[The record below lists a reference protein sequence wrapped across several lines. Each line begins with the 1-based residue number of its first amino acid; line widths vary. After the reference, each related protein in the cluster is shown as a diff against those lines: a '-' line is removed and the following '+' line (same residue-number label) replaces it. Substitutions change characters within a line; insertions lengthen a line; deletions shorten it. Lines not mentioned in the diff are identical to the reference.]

1 MAPSILCFTL
11 ITLGHFP
18 TFRVDGPC
26 HWFKPR
32 DGFMQIL
39 QDLLISSLHCSVS
52 LTRWVS
58 LLTFVNSVN
67 QFFPFCL
74 SLLWMHAYEYMY
86 ACLLL
91 ASG

>member
-1 MAPSILCFTL
+1 
-11 ITLGHFP
+11 
-18 TFRVDGPC
+18 
-26 HWFKPR
+26 
-32 DGFMQIL
+32 MQIL
-39 QDLLISSLHCSVS
+39 QDLLISSRHCSVS

-67 QFFPFCL
+67 QFFLFCL